1 MRRSRSGNDDG
12 WKAWIEEV
20 VMILAPASMWGSASC
35 TLQKSEK
42 TLVAKVYSSCS
53 VERCAISLTA
63 CCVPALST
71 RVSSPSSAR
80 TASRTMRRQL
90 CSSLR
95 SPGSSVRRLP
105 FAVEQRAERSGIGL
119 FGRQIVDG
127 DVGPF
132 AGESDGDGAADS
144 RVAARDERLA
154 PQQPPVSAIA
164 LFAGVGT
171 GLHPAF
177 ESRRLLLLGGVGVV
191 VVLPARVDEDIVAI
205 VRHDVKRCGGRRC
218 PAFWVMQ
225 FAGRSCVP
233 ARVPETTGGLSATPS
248 CGK

>member
-1 MRRSRSGNDDG
+1 MRDLLDGVLRAGVEHQSVEPVECADSVADD
-12 WKAWIEEV
+12 AAAA
-20 VMILAPASMWGSASC
+20 L
-35 TLQKSEK
+35 
-42 TLVAKVYSSCS
+42 LVAQIA
-53 VERCAISLTA
+53 RQQRQAASL
-63 CCVPALST
+63 
-71 RVSSPSSAR
+71 
-80 TASRTMRRQL
+80 
-90 CSSLR
+90 
-95 SPGSSVRRLP
+95 
-105 FAVEQRAERSGIGL
+105 AVEQRAERSGIGL

-132 AGESDGDGAADS
+132 AGESDGDGTADS

-218 PAFWVMQ
+218 PA
-225 FAGRSCVP
+225 S
-233 ARVPETTGGLSATPS
+233 
-248 CGK
+248 